1 MSAIMT
7 QNCNPVV
14 LIANL
19 ADVVSLWH
27 HFAYRLL
34 DPATDAE
41 KVRNLPPPAVSA
53 DLYYIY
59 TLTTVS
65 ISR

>member
-1 MSAIMT
+1 MSATTT

-14 LIANL
+14 LTANL
-19 ADVVSLWH
+19 VEVVSLWH
-27 HFAYRLL
+27 HFSTRQL
-34 DPATDAE
+34 DPATNAE
-41 KVRNLPPPAVSA
+41 KARSLPPLAVSA

-59 TLTTVS
+59 ILATVS